1 MKHNFRRLEIWIQ
14 SMTIV
19 EEVYQHISAFPI
31 DERYGLKS
39 QIARCSVSVPSN
51 IAEGS
56 GRTTDKEFAHFLD
69 ISLGSSF
76 ELETQLILAQ
86 KLFQIDTTEL
96 VEKCQNLQRMINGF
110 KLKLLNKLG
119 N

>member
-1 MKHNFRRLEIWIQ
+1 MKHNFRKLEIWIQ
-14 SMTIV
+14 SMEIV
-19 EEVYQHISAFPI
+19 TEVYKLISEFPS

-69 ISLGSSF
+69 IALASSF
-76 ELETQLILAQ
+76 ELETQLIVAQ
-86 KLFQIDTTEL
+86 KLFQLETNEL

-110 KLKLLNKLG
+110 KLKLLNK
-119 N
+119 

>member
-1 MKHNFRRLEIWIQ
+1 MKHNFRKLEIWIQ
-14 SMTIV
+14 SMEIV
-19 EEVYQHISAFPI
+19 TEVYKLISEFPA

-56 GRTTDKEFAHFLD
+56 GRTTDKEFAYFLD
-69 ISLGSSF
+69 IALASSF

-86 KLFQIDTTEL
+86 KLFQLETNAL

-110 KLKLLNKLG
+110 KLKLLNK
-119 N
+119 